1 MSSSE
6 NEPVT
11 EKKDEKTNENN
22 DDNNEEEVTPK
33 PKPTFRFTPRNPVR
47 WRGSGRRES
56 TVVQNE
62 NNYFLKFSDSL
73 LEKVFQKLPKSE
85 LKSLC
90 LVCSKW
96 RDVLWGMAT
105 EV

>member
-6 NEPVT
+6 NEPVA

-22 DDNNEEEVTPK
+22 NDDSEEEVAPK
-33 PKPTFRFTPRNPVR
+33 PKPTFRFTPRTVVR
-47 WRGSGRRES
+47 WRGGAKREAP
-56 TVVQNE
+56 VVQNE
-62 NNYFLKFSDSL
+62 NNYFLKFNDSL